1 MLWDRQS
8 CLISAGNIYML
19 LCYAATVKRTTIFL
33 PEELHEQL
41 RLDAFRA
48 KVSMA
53 ELIRARLRDSLPRP
67 PKHGPRHDPILR
79 VAGICRGPVFS
90 NDIDEALYGE

>member
-1 MLWDRQS
+1 M
-8 CLISAGNIYML
+8 
-19 LCYAATVKRTTIFL
+19 KRTTIFL

-41 RLDAFRA
+41 RRDAFQA

-53 ELIRARLRDSLPRP
+53 ELIRTKLRHTNARPRRRASE
-67 PKHGPRHDPILR
+67 KDPILK

-90 NDIDEALYGE
+90 HDIDDELYGK